1 MQFLDLGFSPKEIA
15 ARLARMSDDQL
26 HRLAQKLDDL
36 KPGGD
41 GVGLVVALLVIVVLQ
56 LTGHR
61 VMVK

>member
-1 MQFLDLGFSPKEIA
+1 
-15 ARLARMSDDQL
+15 MSDDQL